1 MFRVVSAGK
10 VNLELSAL
18 ERSNSDV
25 KETPLNL
32 RNAKKLNSVISR
44 KLTNKFAMFFI
55 SFLFDSILVSH
66 LSTLVHV
73 VSMFCDSCGILI
85 CLRCSRGM

>member
-1 MFRVVSAGK
+1 MLFRVVSAGK

-44 KLTNKFAMFFI
+44 KLTNKFAMFFR
-55 SFLFDSILVSH
+55 SF
-66 LSTLVHV
+66 V
-73 VSMFCDSCGILI
+73 V
-85 CLRCSRGM
+85 